1 MKHDVFI
8 SFRGTDTRYSFTS
21 HLYDALQRKQIDA
34 YIDDKLDGG
43 EKIEPAILEGIEESF
58 ISVVIFSENYADST
72 FCLRE
77 LSKILECMETKQ
89 QMVLPVFYRLDP
101 CQVQNLTGSYG
112 DALCKHEKDCGSKEV
127 ESWRHALK
135 EIANLKGW
143 NSNVIK
149 DEIKLIEEIVSDIQK
164 KLHHEPSPSIDAERL
179 VGMKSRVKDIDSLLS
194 FGSTGVLIVG
204 IWGMGGVGKSTAAE
218 AVYHRNCSKFE
229 GHCFFQNVREES
241 QKHGIDHVR
250 QEILGEVLEKKDM
263 TIRTKVVPP
272 AIKRMLQRKKVLI
285 VLDDVNDPQ
294 VLKYLVGEDAYM
306 LNFKQNNPIEG
317 YIGLSKTVVSC
328 VKGIPLVLEVLGA
341 SLYRKT
347 SVEYWESKVAQL
359 RTNGGEDIKKC
370 LEMCYHELDQTQK
383 KIFLDIACFFGRC
396 KRDLLQQTLDLEERS
411 GIDRLIDMCLIKIVQ
426 NKIWM
431 HDMLLKL
438 GKKIVLQEHVDPRER
453 SRLWKADDVNRV
465 LTTQG
470 TRKVESIFLNL
481 LAITKEM
488 ILSPT
493 AFEGMS
499 NLRLLKFYYPPF
511 FGYPLKERIMNRRRV
526 RIHLPQ
532 GLHFLSNE
540 LRILHWYNYPLKSLP
555 ANFCPEKLVE
565 FHMHCSQ
572 LEQLWNE
579 FQPLENLEVMN
590 IRSSSKLSLSDSDL
604 SKFPNLEVLNLG
616 QCSGLAGLPSFIK
629 YTTRLTELILY
640 RCDSLSTL
648 PSSIGCLSQLVK
660 LNLIFCRSLASLPE
674 SIELCLSNFSKL
686 TSLPY
691 NIGKLKCLVKLNLS
705 YFSKLA
711 SLPDCF
717 GQLKSLVLLHISFCP
732 KLVSLPNSI
741 GQLKCL
747 AELNL
752 SGCSELANLPNS
764 IYYLESLKWLNLERC
779 YMLNKS
785 PVLNPRCS
793 EVEEIAFGGCL
804 QYLNLGA
811 SGVSEIPGSIGS
823 LVSLRDLRLSCNDFE
838 RIPANIKQLP
848 MLIKLDLHGCERLQ
862 HLPELPSSLQVLIAS
877 YCISLRSLASIF
889 IQGEKGYVAASQQ
902 FSFSNC
908 LKLDQNACTRIMED
922 AHLRIRRMASSL
934 FNREYFGKP
943 IRVRL
948 CIPGVEVPEW
958 FCYQNTGPSLNI
970 PAHWHRIA
978 NTDQFLG
985 FTFCAVV
992 SFGHSKKKRPVNIR
1006 CECHLITQGGNQS
1019 DLNFYC
1025 YEEVERKEQGLWER
1039 DHVFIWSI
1047 NSNCFFKEASFHFKP
1062 LWGTADVVKCGVHP
1076 LRRLKVCLLSS
1087 DRIFECLWSLVLEV
1101 PYDCS
1106 AEVDLLYSLIV
1117 EAIDSRSQGS
1127 NQRLQA
1133 NMLIGFDIE
1142 TPSTFVLTFSLSDFV
1157 LCSGLKTQNSTLN
1170 M

>member
-1 MKHDVFI
+1 MASTSSPTTPYLKHDVFL
-8 SFRGTDTRYSFTS
+8 SFRGTDTRNSFTS
-21 HLYDALQRKQIDA
+21 HLYHALQRNQIDA
-34 YIDDKLDGG
+34 YIDDRLDGG
-43 EKIEPAILEGIEESF
+43 EKIEPAILERIEESN
-58 ISVVIFSENYADST
+58 ISVVIFSENYAYST

-89 QMVLPVFYRLDP
+89 QMVLPVFHQLDP
-101 CQVQNLTGSYG
+101 CQVQKLTGSYG

-127 ESWRHALK
+127 ESWRNALK

-149 DEIKLIEEIVSDIQK
+149 DEAALIEEIVSDIQN
-164 KLHHEPSPSIDAERL
+164 KLLRAPSPP
-179 VGMKSRVKDIDSLLS
+179 IDSLLS
-194 FGSTGVLIVG
+194 LGSTGVLNVG
-204 IWGMGGVGKSTAAE
+204 IWGMGGIGKSTMAE

-263 TIRTKVVPP
+263 TIRTKVLPP

-294 VLKYLVGEDAYM
+294 VLKYLLGED
-306 LNFKQNNPIEG
+306 
-317 YIGLSKTVVSC
+317 
-328 VKGIPLVLEVLGA
+328 
-341 SLYRKT
+341 
-347 SVEYWESKVAQL
+347 
-359 RTNGGEDIKKC
+359 
-370 LEMCYHELDQTQK
+370 
-383 KIFLDIACFFGRC
+383 
-396 KRDLLQQTLDLEERS
+396 
-411 GIDRLIDMCLIKIVQ
+411 
-426 NKIWM
+426 
-431 HDMLLKL
+431 

-499 NLRLLKFYYPPF
+499 NLRLLKFYNPPF
-511 FGYPLKERIMNRRRV
+511 FGYPSKEQIMKRRRV

-572 LEQLWNE
+572 FEQLWKDWNE
-579 FQPLENLEVMN
+579 FQPLENLKVMN
-590 IRSSSKLSLSDSDL
+590 LRSSSKLSLSDSDL
-604 SKFPNLEVLNLG
+604 TKFPNLEVLNLG
-616 QCSGLAGLPSFIK
+616 Q
-629 YTTRLTELILY
+629 
-640 RCDSLSTL
+640 
-648 PSSIGCLSQLVK
+648 
-660 LNLIFCRSLASLPE
+660 SLASLPD
-674 SIELCLSNFSKL
+674 SIGELKSLEDLYLYSCSKLVSLPNSFRELKSLAKLNLIRCSELASLPDNIGELKSLNCLSNFSKL

-691 NIGKLKCLVKLNLS
+691 SIGKLKCLVKLNLS

-717 GQLKSLVLLHISFCP
+717 GELKSLVLLHISFCP
-732 KLVSLPNSI
+732 KLESRPNSI

-752 SGCSELANLPNS
+752 SGCSELADLPNS
-764 IYYLESLKWLNLERC
+764 IYYLESLKWLKLERC
-779 YMLNKS
+779 YMLKKS

-862 HLPELPSSLQVLIAS
+862 HLPELPSSLQ
-877 YCISLRSLASIF
+877 
-889 IQGEKGYVAASQQ
+889 
-902 FSFSNC
+902 
-908 LKLDQNACTRIMED
+908 NACTPIMED

-958 FCYQNTGPSLNI
+958 FCYKNTGPSLNI
-970 PAHWHRIA
+970 PAHWHRTA

-992 SFGHSKKKRPVNIR
+992 SFRHSKKKRPVNIR

-1025 YEEVERKEQGLWER
+1025 YEGVDLKERSGVYGKGIMFSSGVSTLTAFSRRPRFISNHCGELLMWWLSVESIHCLSKTVDESSVIQRMCMVSMFMCSKSPPAFTYASSAGFVWYICSSGMSKF
-1039 DHVFIWSI
+1039 HVF
-1047 NSNCFFKEASFHFKP
+1047 
-1062 LWGTADVVKCGVHP
+1062 V
-1076 LRRLKVCLLSS
+1076 LLG
-1087 DRIFECLWSLVLEV
+1087 I
-1101 PYDCS
+1101 
-1106 AEVDLLYSLIV
+1106 LYGLYV
-1117 EAIDSRSQGS
+1117 E
-1127 NQRLQA
+1127 
-1133 NMLIGFDIE
+1133 
-1142 TPSTFVLTFSLSDFV
+1142 
-1157 LCSGLKTQNSTLN
+1157 
-1170 M
+1170 